1 MKILFL
7 EAVQNFGGAR
17 KSTLELATR
26 LQKAGHEVL
35 IVDFWGSCKPFIQAV
50 NDKQLNIKILDQ
62 RQEPIILTSSNKLK
76 AFYNKASYF
85 FYEKKLKSNLNKI
98 LKDFAPDVV
107 SLNNAK
113 CLSLVPPKANFEI
126 HYFARGWFNYN
137 SIPFRTKYTLKKH
150 KNIKFLTVSQAT
162 RQAVFAGGF
171 AKLENIFVMTD
182 VIDNHIIE
190 NVVSQNS
197 FTPWNTNSEK
207 RPFVLHH
214 CGGFLETKGQHIS
227 LEVAKKLKQNNV
239 DFILNFTGIV
249 YEGEA
254 SKAYYQKLL
263 DDIKTYNL
271 QDFVNIILNPPNIM
285 DYFYKSD
292 VLLLPSYTE
301 GLPRVTLEAMA
312 FGKPVIANP
321 VGGIIDV
328 VINNH
333 TGYVTDFNSV
343 DDYYKSILE
352 LVNDKQKYEE
362 MSKNC
367 IKLIKDNYSEKNQ
380 EIAIKKYFNNKI

>member
-1 MKILFL
+1 MKIIFL

-62 RQEPIILTSSNKLK
+62 RQEPIVLASSNKLK

-190 NVVSQNS
+190 NVVSENS

-249 YEGEA
+249 YEGET

-271 QDFVNIILNPPNIM
+271 QDSVNITLNPPNIM

-362 MSKNC
+362 MSINC

-380 EIAIKKYFNNKI
+380 EIVIKKYFNNKI

>member
-26 LQKAGHEVL
+26 LQKARHEVL

-190 NVVSQNS
+190 NVASQNS

-271 QDFVNIILNPPNIM
+271 QDSVNIILDPPNIM

-362 MSKNC
+362 MSINC

>member
-7 EAVQNFGGAR
+7 EAVQDFGGAR

-113 CLSLVPPKANFEI
+113 CLSLVSPKANFEI

-171 AKLENIFVMTD
+171 AKLENIYVVTSVIGNNFVES
-182 VIDNHIIE
+182 VA
-190 NVVSQNS
+190 SQNS

-227 LEVAKKLKQNNV
+227 LEVAKKLKQSNV

-271 QDFVNIILNPPNIM
+271 QDSVNIILNPPNIM

-380 EIAIKKYFNNKI
+380 EIVIKKYFNNKI

>member
-62 RQEPIILTSSNKLK
+62 RQEPIVLTSSNKLK

-137 SIPFRTKYTLKKH
+137 SISFRTKYTLKKH

-190 NVVSQNS
+190 NVVSENS

-227 LEVAKKLKQNNV
+227 LEVAKKLKQSNV

-254 SKAYYQKLL
+254 SKPYYQKLL

-271 QDFVNIILNPPNIM
+271 QDSVNIILNPPNIM

-333 TGYVTDFNSV
+333 TGYVTDFNAV

-352 LVNDKQKYEE
+352 LVNNKQKYEE

-380 EIAIKKYFNNKI
+380 EIVISKYYG

>member
-7 EAVQNFGGAR
+7 EAVQNFGGSQ

-113 CLSLVPPKANFEI
+113 CLSLVSPKGNFEI

-137 SIPFRTKYTLKKH
+137 SISFRTKYTLKKH

-190 NVVSQNS
+190 NVVSENS
-197 FTPWNTNSEK
+197 FTPWNTNSEN

-271 QDFVNIILNPPNIM
+271 QDSVNIILNPPNIM

-380 EIAIKKYFNNKI
+380 EIAISKYYG

>member
-26 LQKAGHEVL
+26 LQKARHEVL

-50 NDKQLNIKILDQ
+50 NDNQLNIKILDQ

-190 NVVSQNS
+190 NVASQNS

-271 QDFVNIILNPPNIM
+271 QDSVNIILDPPNIM

-362 MSKNC
+362 MSINC